1 MAEIFDLTADSG
13 DEQPRT
19 RRTDAP
25 IDLTKESDD
34 EGPPAKRARQAPA
47 SDGPIKIVAWNASG
61 ILPKTGKNRDK
72 LARLVQ
78 RLGRVDAFVIA
89 ECTIKRGEEAA
100 ARALLPGYDCYITH
114 VQETTPR
121 EHRGAGVAF
130 YIRRDSVLAR
140 NGRLLPSAPWD
151 RAGMVGQYSCDV
163 GVIVGAYLPTPTTK
177 DKALRKAL
185 DDEYPLLVKSHDH
198 RLLCFCG
205 DLNAT
210 FSKTLDVAPPDAWF
224 GGMRYTISRTMLE
237 KCIEDLHLVDVV
249 RNKWPATAKYTAF
262 QSRYDDK
269 KQEWRHWRARPDHF
283 LVPQGRASSVEDV
296 VVPDGEQWV
305 RHIPA
310 PASQPKRYEGERYIS
325 MDKEGELCGSDHVPI
340 VVTMRL
346 S

>member
-1 MAEIFDLTADSG
+1 MAEIVDLTAINSD
-13 DEQPRT
+13 DEQQPA
-19 RRTDAP
+19 AP
-25 IDLTKESDD
+25 TIDLTKDSDD
-34 EGPPAKRARQAPA
+34 EQPPVKRARREAEA
-47 SDGPIKIVAWNASG
+47 ADGPIKIVAWNTSG
-61 ILPKTGKNRDK
+61 VSHKTGKNRDK

-78 RLGRVDAFVIA
+78 RIGRVDAICVT
-89 ECTIKRGEEAA
+89 ECTVKRGEDDA

-163 GVIVGAYLPTPTTK
+163 GVIVGAYLPTPTKK
-177 DKALRKAL
+177 DKALREAL
-185 DDEYPLLVKSHDH
+185 DDEYPLLVKSHGH

-210 FSKTLDVAPPDAWF
+210 LSRTLDSTKWF
-224 GGMRYTISRTMLE
+224 HGDNYNVSRTILE
-237 KCIEDLHLVDVV
+237 NCISNLHLVDVV

-262 QSRYDDK
+262 QSRKDK
-269 KQEWRHWRARPDHF
+269 KKDTMVYWQARPDHF
-283 LVPQGRASSVEDV
+283 LVPQGRASRVEDV

-305 RHIPA
+305 RHVSGEHYKSLDA
-310 PASQPKRYEGERYIS
+310 EGT
-325 MDKEGELCGSDHVPI
+325 LCGSDHVPI
-340 VVTMRL
+340 IVTMRL

>member
-1 MAEIFDLTADSG
+1 MAEIVDLTAINSD
-13 DEQPRT
+13 DEQQPA
-19 RRTDAP
+19 AP
-25 IDLTKESDD
+25 TIDLTKDSDD
-34 EGPPAKRARQAPA
+34 EPPPVKRARREAEA
-47 SDGPIKIVAWNASG
+47 ADGPIKIVAWNTSG
-61 ILPKTGKNRDK
+61 VSHKTGKNRDK

-78 RLGRVDAFVIA
+78 RIGRVDAICVT
-89 ECTIKRGEEAA
+89 ECTVKRGEDDA

-224 GGMRYTISRTMLE
+224 GGTRYTVSRTMLE

-262 QSRYDDK
+262 QSRPK
-269 KQEWRHWRARPDHF
+269 KHQYWRARPDHF
-283 LVPQGRASSVEDV
+283 LVPQGRASRVEDV

-305 RHIPA
+305 RHV
-310 PASQPKRYEGERYIS
+310 SGEHYKS
-325 MDKEGELCGSDHVPI
+325 LDAEGELCGSDHVPI

>member
-1 MAEIFDLTADSG
+1 MAEIVDLTAINSD
-13 DEQPRT
+13 DEQQPA
-19 RRTDAP
+19 AP
-25 IDLTKESDD
+25 TIDLTKDSDD
-34 EGPPAKRARQAPA
+34 EPPPVKRARREAEA
-47 SDGPIKIVAWNASG
+47 ADGPIKIVAWNTSG
-61 ILPKTGKNRDK
+61 VSHKTGKNRDK

-78 RLGRVDAFVIA
+78 RIGRVDAICVT
-89 ECTIKRGEEAA
+89 ECTVKRGEDDA

-177 DKALRKAL
+177 DAALREAL
-185 DDEYPLLVKSHDH
+185 DDEYPLLVKSHGH

-210 FSKTLDVAPPDAWF
+210 LSRTLDSTKWF
-224 GGMRYTISRTMLE
+224 HGDNYNVSRTILE
-237 KCIEDLHLVDVV
+237 NCISNLHLVDVV

-262 QSRYDDK
+262 QSRKDK
-269 KQEWRHWRARPDHF
+269 KKDTMVYWQARPDHF
-283 LVPQGRASSVEDV
+283 LVPQGRASRVEDV

-325 MDKEGELCGSDHVPI
+325 VDKEGELCGSDHVPI

>member
-1 MAEIFDLTADSG
+1 MAEVVDLTAINSD
-13 DEQPRT
+13 DEQQRA
-19 RRTDAP
+19 AP
-25 IDLTKESDD
+25 TIDLTKDSDD
-34 EGPPAKRARQAPA
+34 EQPPVKRARRDETAA
-47 SDGPIKIVAWNASG
+47 DGPIKIVAWNASG
-61 ILPKTGKNRDK
+61 VTHKSGKNRDK

-78 RLGRVDAFVIA
+78 RIGRVDAIVVA
-89 ECTIKRGEEAA
+89 ECTVKRDQEAA
-100 ARALLPGYDCYITH
+100 ARALLDGYDCYITH

-140 NGRLLPSAPWD
+140 NGRLLRSPAWD
-151 RAGMVGQYSCDV
+151 RWGMIGQYSCDV
-163 GVIVGAYLPTPTTK
+163 GVIVGAYLPTPTAK
-177 DKALRKAL
+177 DKALREAL
-185 DDEYPLLVKSHDH
+185 DDEYPLLVKSHGH

-224 GGMRYTISRTMLE
+224 GGPRYTVSRTIFE

-262 QSRYDDK
+262 QSRRDDK

-283 LVPQGRASSVEDV
+283 LVPQGRASRVEDV

>member
-1 MAEIFDLTADSG
+1 MAEVVDLTAINSD
-13 DEQPRT
+13 DESQPA
-19 RRTDAP
+19 AP
-25 IDLTKESDD
+25 TIDLTKDSDD
-34 EGPPAKRARQAPA
+34 EPPVKRARREAEA
-47 SDGPIKIVAWNASG
+47 RDGPIKIVSWNASG

-78 RLGRVDAFVIA
+78 RIGRVDAICVT
-89 ECTIKRGEEAA
+89 ECTVKRSEEAA
-100 ARALLPGYDCYITH
+100 ARALLDGYDCYITH

-140 NGRLLPSAPWD
+140 NGRLIRSPAWD
-151 RAGMVGQYSCDV
+151 RWGMVGQYSCDV
-163 GVIVGAYLPTPTTK
+163 GVIVGAYLPTPTKK
-177 DKALRKAL
+177 DKALREAL
-185 DDEYPLLVKSHDH
+185 DDEYPLLVKSHGH

-210 FSKTLDVAPPDAWF
+210 LSRTLDSTKWF
-224 GGMRYTISRTMLE
+224 HGDNYNVSRTILE
-237 KCIEDLHLVDVV
+237 NCISNLHLVDVV

-262 QSRYDDK
+262 QSRKDK
-269 KQEWRHWRARPDHF
+269 KKDTMVYWRARPDHF
-283 LVPQGRASSVEDV
+283 LVPQGRASRVEDV

-325 MDKEGELCGSDHVPI
+325 VDKEGELCGSDHVPI

>member
-1 MAEIFDLTADSG
+1 MAEILDLTADSG
-13 DEQPRT
+13 DEQPPRT
-19 RRTDAP
+19 RPT
-25 IDLTKESDD
+25 IDLTKDSDD
-34 EGPPAKRARQAPA
+34 EQPQPPVKRARREAEARQAPA
-47 SDGPIKIVAWNASG
+47 EDGSIKIVAWNASS
-61 ILPKTGKNRDK
+61 ILPKSGKNRDK

-78 RLGRVDAFVIA
+78 RLGRVDAIVIA

-100 ARALLPGYDCYITH
+100 ARALLDGYDCYITH

-130 YIRRDSVLAR
+130 YIRRDSLLAR

-151 RAGMVGQYSCDV
+151 RWGMVGQYSCDV
-163 GVIVGAYLPTPTTK
+163 GVIVGAYLPTPTKK

-185 DDEYPLLVKSHDH
+185 DDEYPLLVKSHGH

-224 GGMRYTISRTMLE
+224 GGKRYTVSRTMLE

-262 QSRYDDK
+262 QSRKDN
-269 KQEWRHWRARPDHF
+269 EMWRFWRARPDHF
-283 LVPQGRASSVEDV
+283 FVPQGRASRVEDV

-305 RHIPA
+305 RHV
-310 PASQPKRYEGERYIS
+310 SGEHYKS
-325 MDKEGELCGSDHVPI
+325 LDAEGELCGSDHVPI

>member
-1 MAEIFDLTADSG
+1 MAEVVDLTAINSD
-13 DEQPRT
+13 DEQQPA
-19 RRTDAP
+19 AP
-25 IDLTKESDD
+25 TIDLTKDSDD
-34 EGPPAKRARQAPA
+34 EPPVKRARRDETAA
-47 SDGPIKIVAWNASG
+47 DGPIKIVAWNASG
-61 ILPKTGKNRDK
+61 ILPKSGKNRDK

-78 RLGRVDAFVIA
+78 RLGRVDAIVIA

-100 ARALLPGYDCYITH
+100 ARALLDGYDCYITH

-140 NGRLLPSAPWD
+140 NGRLIRSPAWD
-151 RAGMVGQYSCDV
+151 RWGMIGQYSCDA
-163 GVIVGAYLPTPTTK
+163 GVIVGAYLPTPTQKK
-177 DKALRKAL
+177 DDAALREAL
-185 DDEYPLLVKSHDH
+185 DDEYPLLVKSHGH

-210 FSKTLDVAPPDAWF
+210 LSKTLDSTKWF
-224 GGMRYTISRTMLE
+224 GGPRYTVSRTVLE
-237 KCIEDLHLVDVV
+237 NCISNLHLVDVV

-262 QSRYDDK
+262 QSRPK
-269 KQEWRHWRARPDHF
+269 KHQYWRARPDHF
-283 LVPQGRASSVEDV
+283 FVPQGRASRVEDV

-305 RHIPA
+305 RHV
-310 PASQPKRYEGERYIS
+310 SGEHYKS
-325 MDKEGELCGSDHVPI
+325 LDAEGELCGSDHVPI

>member
-1 MAEIFDLTADSG
+1 MAEVVDLTAINSD
-13 DEQPRT
+13 DEQQRA
-19 RRTDAP
+19 AP
-25 IDLTKESDD
+25 TIDLTKDSDD
-34 EGPPAKRARQAPA
+34 EQPPVKRARREAEA
-47 SDGPIKIVAWNASG
+47 ADGPVKIVAWNASG
-61 ILPKTGKNRDK
+61 VLPKTGKNRDK

-78 RLGRVDAFVIA
+78 RIGRVDAIVIA

-100 ARALLPGYDCYITH
+100 ARNLLDGYDCYITH

-163 GVIVGAYLPTPTTK
+163 GVIVGAYLPTPTKK
-177 DKALRKAL
+177 DKALREAL
-185 DDEYPLLVKSHDH
+185 DDEYPLLVKSHGH

-210 FSKTLDVAPPDAWF
+210 LSRTLDSTKWF
-224 GGMRYTISRTMLE
+224 HGDNYNVSRTILE
-237 KCIEDLHLVDVV
+237 NCISNLHLVDVV

-262 QSRYDDK
+262 QSRKDK
-269 KQEWRHWRARPDHF
+269 KKDTMVYWQARPDHF
-283 LVPQGRASSVEDV
+283 LVPQGRASRVEDI

>member
-1 MAEIFDLTADSG
+1 MAEVVDLTAINSD
-13 DEQPRT
+13 DEQQRA
-19 RRTDAP
+19 AP
-25 IDLTKESDD
+25 TIDLTKDND
-34 EGPPAKRARQAPA
+34 EQPPVKRARREAEA
-47 SDGPIKIVAWNASG
+47 RDGPIKIVAWNASG
-61 ILPKTGKNRDK
+61 ILPKSGKNRDK

-78 RLGRVDAFVIA
+78 RIGRVDAIVIA

-100 ARALLPGYDCYITH
+100 ARALLDGYDCYITH

-163 GVIVGAYLPTPTTK
+163 GVIVGAYLPTPTKK

-185 DDEYPLLVKSHDH
+185 DDEYPLLVKSHGH

-210 FSKTLDVAPPDAWF
+210 LSRTLDSTKWF
-224 GGMRYTISRTMLE
+224 HGDNYNVSRTILE
-237 KCIEDLHLVDVV
+237 NCISNLHLVDVV

-262 QSRYDDK
+262 QSRPK
-269 KQEWRHWRARPDHF
+269 KHQYWRARPDHF
-283 LVPQGRASSVEDV
+283 LVPQGSASRVEDV

-305 RHIPA
+305 RHV
-310 PASQPKRYEGERYIS
+310 SGEHYKS
-325 MDKEGELCGSDHVPI
+325 LDAEGELCGSDHVPI

>member
-1 MAEIFDLTADSG
+1 MAEIVDLTAINSD
-13 DEQPRT
+13 DEQQPA
-19 RRTDAP
+19 AP
-25 IDLTKESDD
+25 TIDLTKDSDD
-34 EGPPAKRARQAPA
+34 EPPPVKRARREAEA
-47 SDGPIKIVAWNASG
+47 ADGPIKIVAWNTSG
-61 ILPKTGKNRDK
+61 VSHKTGKNRDK

-78 RLGRVDAFVIA
+78 RIGRVDAICVT
-89 ECTIKRGEEAA
+89 ECTVKRGEDDA

-163 GVIVGAYLPTPTTK
+163 GVIVGAYLPTPTKK
-177 DKALRKAL
+177 DAALREAL
-185 DDEYPLLVKSHDH
+185 DDEYPLLVKSHGH

-210 FSKTLDVAPPDAWF
+210 LSRTLDSTKWF
-224 GGMRYTISRTMLE
+224 GGDNYNVSRTILE
-237 KCIEDLHLVDVV
+237 NCISNLHLVDVV

-262 QSRYDDK
+262 QSRKDK
-269 KQEWRHWRARPDHF
+269 KKDTMVYWQARPDHF
-283 LVPQGRASSVEDV
+283 LVPQGRASRVEDI

>member
-1 MAEIFDLTADSG
+1 MAEIVDLTAINSD
-13 DEQPRT
+13 DEQQPA
-19 RRTDAP
+19 AP
-25 IDLTKESDD
+25 TIDLTKDSDD
-34 EGPPAKRARQAPA
+34 EPPPVKRARREAEA
-47 SDGPIKIVAWNASG
+47 ADGPIKIVAWNTSG
-61 ILPKTGKNRDK
+61 VSHKTGKNRDK

-78 RLGRVDAFVIA
+78 RIGRVDAICVT
-89 ECTIKRGEEAA
+89 ECTVKRGEDDA

-163 GVIVGAYLPTPTTK
+163 GVIVGAYLPTPTKK
-177 DKALRKAL
+177 DAALREAL
-185 DDEYPLLVKSHDH
+185 DDEYPLLVKSHGH

-210 FSKTLDVAPPDAWF
+210 LSRTLDSTKWF
-224 GGMRYTISRTMLE
+224 GGDNYNVSRTILE
-237 KCIEDLHLVDVV
+237 SCINNLHLVDVV

-262 QSRYDDK
+262 QSRPDK
-269 KQEWRHWRARPDHF
+269 NQYWRARPDHF
-283 LVPQGRASSVEDV
+283 LVPQGRASRVEDV

-305 RHIPA
+305 RHID
-310 PASQPKRYEGERYIS
+310 GERYIS
-325 MDKEGELCGSDHVPI
+325 VDKEGTLCGSDHVPI

>member
-1 MAEIFDLTADSG
+1 MAEVVDLTAINSD
-13 DEQPRT
+13 DEPQRA
-19 RRTDAP
+19 AP
-25 IDLTKESDD
+25 TIDLTKDSDD
-34 EGPPAKRARQAPA
+34 EQPVKRARREAEA
-47 SDGPIKIVAWNASG
+47 RDGPIKIVAWNASS

-78 RLGRVDAFVIA
+78 RLGRVDAIVIA

-100 ARALLPGYDCYITH
+100 ARALLDGYDCYITH

-140 NGRLLPSAPWD
+140 NGRLIRSPAWD
-151 RAGMVGQYSCDV
+151 RWGMIGQYSCDA
-163 GVIVGAYLPTPTTK
+163 GVIVGAYLPTPTQKK
-177 DKALRKAL
+177 DDAALREAL
-185 DDEYPLLVKSHDH
+185 DDEYPLLVKSHGH

-210 FSKTLDVAPPDAWF
+210 LSKTLDSTKWF
-224 GGMRYTISRTMLE
+224 GGPRYTVSRTVLE
-237 KCIEDLHLVDVV
+237 NCISNLHLVDVV

-262 QSRYDDK
+262 QSRPK
-269 KQEWRHWRARPDHF
+269 KHQYWRARPDHF
-283 LVPQGRASSVEDV
+283 LVPQGRASRVEDV

-305 RHIPA
+305 RHV
-310 PASQPKRYEGERYIS
+310 SGEHYKS
-325 MDKEGELCGSDHVPI
+325 LDAEGELCGSDHVPI

>member
-1 MAEIFDLTADSG
+1 MAQVVDLTAIDS
-13 DEQPRT
+13 DSEQQQA
-19 RRTDAP
+19 AP
-25 IDLTKESDD
+25 TIDLTKDSDD
-34 EGPPAKRARQAPA
+34 EQPPVKRARREAEA
-47 SDGPIKIVAWNASG
+47 ADGPVKIVSWNASA

-78 RLGRVDAFVIA
+78 RLGRVDAIIVP
-89 ECTIKRGEEAA
+89 ECTVKRDQQAT
-100 ARALLPGYDCYITH
+100 ARALLEGYDCYITH

-140 NGRLLPSAPWD
+140 NGRLLRSPAWD
-151 RAGMVGQYSCDV
+151 RWGMIGQYSCDV
-163 GVIVGAYLPTPTTK
+163 GVIVGAYLPTPTKK
-177 DKALRKAL
+177 DKALREAL
-185 DDEYPLLVKSHDH
+185 DDEYPLLVKSHGH

-224 GGMRYTISRTMLE
+224 GGARYTVSRTMLE

-262 QSRYDDK
+262 QSRRDDK
-269 KQEWRHWRARPDHF
+269 KQKMVYWRARPDHF
-283 LVPQGRASSVEDV
+283 LVPQGRASRVEDV

-305 RHIPA
+305 RHID
-310 PASQPKRYEGERYIS
+310 GERYIS
-325 MDKEGELCGSDHVPI
+325 VDKEGTLCGSDHVPI

>member
-1 MAEIFDLTADSG
+1 MAEVVDLTAINSD
-13 DEQPRT
+13 DEQQRA
-19 RRTDAP
+19 AP
-25 IDLTKESDD
+25 TIDLTKDSD
-34 EGPPAKRARQAPA
+34 EQPPIKRARREAEA
-47 SDGPIKIVAWNASG
+47 ADGPIKIVAWNTSG
-61 ILPKTGKNRDK
+61 VTHKTGKNRDK

-78 RLGRVDAFVIA
+78 RIGRVDAFVIA

-100 ARALLPGYDCYITH
+100 ARALLDGYDCYITH

-163 GVIVGAYLPTPTTK
+163 GVIVGAYLPTPTKK

-185 DDEYPLLVKSHDH
+185 DDEYPLLVKSHGH

-224 GGMRYTISRTMLE
+224 GGPRYTVSRTMLE

-262 QSRYDDK
+262 QSRKDN
-269 KQEWRHWRARPDHF
+269 EMWRFWRARPDHF
-283 LVPQGRASSVEDV
+283 FVPQGRASRVEDV

>member
-1 MAEIFDLTADSG
+1 MAEIVDLTAINSD
-13 DEQPRT
+13 DEQQPA
-19 RRTDAP
+19 AP
-25 IDLTKESDD
+25 TIDLTKDSDD
-34 EGPPAKRARQAPA
+34 KQPPVKRARREAEA
-47 SDGPIKIVAWNASG
+47 ADGPIKIVAWNTSG
-61 ILPKTGKNRDK
+61 VSHKTGKNRDK

-78 RLGRVDAFVIA
+78 RIGRVDAICVT
-89 ECTIKRGEEAA
+89 ECTVKRAEDDA

-163 GVIVGAYLPTPTTK
+163 GVIVGAYLPTPTKK
-177 DKALRKAL
+177 DAALREAL
-185 DDEYPLLVKSHDH
+185 DDEYPLLVKSHGH

-210 FSKTLDVAPPDAWF
+210 LSRTLDSTKWF
-224 GGMRYTISRTMLE
+224 HGDNYNVSRTILE
-237 KCIEDLHLVDVV
+237 NCISNLHLVDVV

-262 QSRYDDK
+262 QSRKDK
-269 KQEWRHWRARPDHF
+269 KKDTMVYWQARPDHF
-283 LVPQGRASSVEDV
+283 LVPQGRASRVEDV

>member
-1 MAEIFDLTADSG
+1 MAEIVDLTAINSD
-13 DEQPRT
+13 DEQQPA
-19 RRTDAP
+19 AP
-25 IDLTKESDD
+25 TIDLTKDSDD
-34 EGPPAKRARQAPA
+34 EPPPVKRARREAEA
-47 SDGPIKIVAWNASG
+47 ADGPIKIVAWNTSG
-61 ILPKTGKNRDK
+61 VSHKTGKNRDK

-78 RLGRVDAFVIA
+78 RIGRVDAICVT
-89 ECTIKRGEEAA
+89 ECTVKRGEDDA

-163 GVIVGAYLPTPTTK
+163 GVIVGAYLPTPTKK
-177 DKALRKAL
+177 DKALREAL
-185 DDEYPLLVKSHDH
+185 DDEYPLLVKSHGH

-210 FSKTLDVAPPDAWF
+210 LSRTLDSTKWF
-224 GGMRYTISRTMLE
+224 HGDNYNVSRTILE
-237 KCIEDLHLVDVV
+237 NCISNLHLVDVV

-262 QSRYDDK
+262 QSRKDK
-269 KQEWRHWRARPDHF
+269 KKDTMVYWRARPDHF
-283 LVPQGRASSVEDV
+283 LVPQGRASRVEDV

>member
-1 MAEIFDLTADSG
+1 MAEVVDLTAINSG
-13 DEQPRT
+13 DDEPQRA
-19 RRTDAP
+19 AP
-25 IDLTKESDD
+25 TIDLTKDSDD
-34 EGPPAKRARQAPA
+34 EPPVKRARREAEA
-47 SDGPIKIVAWNASG
+47 RDGPIKIVAWNASG
-61 ILPKTGKNRDK
+61 ILPKSGKNRDK

-78 RLGRVDAFVIA
+78 RLGRVDAIVIA

-100 ARALLPGYDCYITH
+100 ARALLDGYDCYITH

-140 NGRLLPSAPWD
+140 NGRLIRSPAWD
-151 RAGMVGQYSCDV
+151 RWGMIGQYSCDA
-163 GVIVGAYLPTPTTK
+163 GVIVGAYLPTPTQKK
-177 DKALRKAL
+177 DDAALREAL
-185 DDEYPLLVKSHDH
+185 DDEYPLLVKSHGH

-210 FSKTLDVAPPDAWF
+210 LSKTLDSTKWF
-224 GGMRYTISRTMLE
+224 GGPRYTVSRTVLE
-237 KCIEDLHLVDVV
+237 NCISNLHLVDVV

-262 QSRYDDK
+262 QSRPK
-269 KQEWRHWRARPDHF
+269 KHQYWRARPDHF
-283 LVPQGRASSVEDV
+283 FVPQGRASRVEDV

-305 RHIPA
+305 RHV
-310 PASQPKRYEGERYIS
+310 SGEHYKS
-325 MDKEGELCGSDHVPI
+325 LDAEGELCGSDHVPI

>member
-1 MAEIFDLTADSG
+1 MAEIVDLTAINSD
-13 DEQPRT
+13 DEQQPA
-19 RRTDAP
+19 AP
-25 IDLTKESDD
+25 TIDLTKDSDD
-34 EGPPAKRARQAPA
+34 EQPPVKRARREAEA
-47 SDGPIKIVAWNASG
+47 ADGPIKIVAWNTSG
-61 ILPKTGKNRDK
+61 VSHKTGKNRDK

-78 RLGRVDAFVIA
+78 RIGRVDAICVT
-89 ECTIKRGEEAA
+89 ECTVKRGEDDA

-163 GVIVGAYLPTPTTK
+163 GVIVGAYLPTPTKK
-177 DKALRKAL
+177 DAALREAL
-185 DDEYPLLVKSHDH
+185 DDEYPLLVKSHGH

-210 FSKTLDVAPPDAWF
+210 LSRTLDSTKWF
-224 GGMRYTISRTMLE
+224 HGDNYNVSRTILE
-237 KCIEDLHLVDVV
+237 NCISNLHLVDVV

-262 QSRYDDK
+262 QSRKDK
-269 KQEWRHWRARPDHF
+269 KKDTMVYWQARPDHF
-283 LVPQGRASSVEDV
+283 LVPQGRASRVEDV

-305 RHIPA
+305 RHVG
-310 PASQPKRYEGERYIS
+310 GEHYKS
-325 MDKEGELCGSDHVPI
+325 CDAEGELCGSDHVPI

>member
-1 MAEIFDLTADSG
+1 MAEIVDLTAINSD
-13 DEQPRT
+13 DEQQPA
-19 RRTDAP
+19 AP
-25 IDLTKESDD
+25 TIDLTKDSDD
-34 EGPPAKRARQAPA
+34 EQPPVKRARREAEA
-47 SDGPIKIVAWNASG
+47 ADGPIKIVAWNTSG
-61 ILPKTGKNRDK
+61 VSHKTGKNRDK

-78 RLGRVDAFVIA
+78 RIGRVDAICVT
-89 ECTIKRGEEAA
+89 ECTVKRGEDDA

-163 GVIVGAYLPTPTTK
+163 GVIVGAYLPTPTKK
-177 DKALRKAL
+177 DAALREAL
-185 DDEYPLLVKSHDH
+185 DDEYPLLVKSHGH

-210 FSKTLDVAPPDAWF
+210 LSRTLDSTKWF
-224 GGMRYTISRTMLE
+224 HGDNYNVSRTILE
-237 KCIEDLHLVDVV
+237 NCISNLHLVDVV

-262 QSRYDDK
+262 QSRRDDK
-269 KQEWRHWRARPDHF
+269 KQKMVYWQARPDHF
-283 LVPQGRASSVEDV
+283 LVPQGRASRVEDV

-305 RHIPA
+305 RHVGGEHYK
-310 PASQPKRYEGERYIS
+310 SQ
-325 MDKEGELCGSDHVPI
+325 DKEGELCGSDHVPI

>member
-1 MAEIFDLTADSG
+1 MAEVVDLTAINSD
-13 DEQPRT
+13 DEPQRA
-19 RRTDAP
+19 AP
-25 IDLTKESDD
+25 TIDLTKDD
-34 EGPPAKRARQAPA
+34 EQPVKRARREAEA
-47 SDGPIKIVAWNASG
+47 RDGPIKIVAWNASG

-100 ARALLPGYDCYITH
+100 ARALLDGYDCYITH

-163 GVIVGAYLPTPTTK
+163 GVIVGAYLPTPTKK

-185 DDEYPLLVKSHDH
+185 DDEYPLLVKSHGH

-224 GGMRYTISRTMLE
+224 GGARYTVSRTMLE

-262 QSRYDDK
+262 QSRKDN
-269 KQEWRHWRARPDHF
+269 EMWRFWRARPDHF
-283 LVPQGRASSVEDV
+283 FVPQGRASRVEDV

-305 RHIPA
+305 RHIDGEHYK
-310 PASQPKRYEGERYIS
+310 SQ
-325 MDKEGELCGSDHVPI
+325 DAAGELCGSDHVPI

>member
-1 MAEIFDLTADSG
+1 MAEIVDLTAINSD
-13 DEQPRT
+13 DEQQPA
-19 RRTDAP
+19 AP
-25 IDLTKESDD
+25 TIDLTKDSDD
-34 EGPPAKRARQAPA
+34 EPPPVKRARREAEA
-47 SDGPIKIVAWNASG
+47 ADGPIKIVAWNTSG
-61 ILPKTGKNRDK
+61 VSHKTGKNRDK

-78 RLGRVDAFVIA
+78 RIGRVDAICVT
-89 ECTIKRGEEAA
+89 ECTVKRGEDDA

-163 GVIVGAYLPTPTTK
+163 GVIVGAYLPTPTKK
-177 DKALRKAL
+177 DAALREAL
-185 DDEYPLLVKSHDH
+185 DDEYPLLVKSHGH

-210 FSKTLDVAPPDAWF
+210 LSRTLDSTKWF
-224 GGMRYTISRTMLE
+224 HGDNYNVSRTILE
-237 KCIEDLHLVDVV
+237 NCISNLHLVDVV

-262 QSRYDDK
+262 QSRKDK
-269 KQEWRHWRARPDHF
+269 KKDTMVYWRARPDHF
-283 LVPQGRASSVEDV
+283 LVPQGRASRVEDI

>member
-1 MAEIFDLTADSG
+1 MAEVVDLTAINSE
-13 DEQPRT
+13 DEEPQRA
-19 RRTDAP
+19 AP
-25 IDLTKESDD
+25 TIDLTKDSD
-34 EGPPAKRARQAPA
+34 EPPVKRARREAEA
-47 SDGPIKIVAWNASG
+47 RDGPVKIVAWNASG
-61 ILPKTGKNRDK
+61 ILPKSGKNRDK

-78 RLGRVDAFVIA
+78 RLGRVDAIVIA

-100 ARALLPGYDCYITH
+100 ARALLDGYDCYITH

-140 NGRLLPSAPWD
+140 NGRLIRSPAWD
-151 RAGMVGQYSCDV
+151 RWGMIGQYSCDA
-163 GVIVGAYLPTPTTK
+163 GVIVGAYLPTPTQKK
-177 DKALRKAL
+177 DDAALREAL
-185 DDEYPLLVKSHDH
+185 DDEYPLLVKSHGH

-210 FSKTLDVAPPDAWF
+210 LSKTLDSTKWF
-224 GGMRYTISRTMLE
+224 GGPRYTVSRTVLE
-237 KCIEDLHLVDVV
+237 NCISNLHLVDVV

-262 QSRYDDK
+262 QSRPK
-269 KQEWRHWRARPDHF
+269 KHQYWRARPDHF
-283 LVPQGRASSVEDV
+283 LVPQGRASRVEDV

-305 RHIPA
+305 RHIDGEHYK
-310 PASQPKRYEGERYIS
+310 SQ
-325 MDKEGELCGSDHVPI
+325 DAAGELCGSDHVPI

>member
-1 MAEIFDLTADSG
+1 MAEIVDLTAINSD
-13 DEQPRT
+13 DEQQPA
-19 RRTDAP
+19 AP
-25 IDLTKESDD
+25 TIDLTKDSDD
-34 EGPPAKRARQAPA
+34 DEQPPVKRARREAEA
-47 SDGPIKIVAWNASG
+47 ADGPIKIVAWNTSG
-61 ILPKTGKNRDK
+61 VSHKTGKNRDK

-78 RLGRVDAFVIA
+78 RIGRVDAICVT
-89 ECTIKRGEEAA
+89 ECTVKRGEDDA

-163 GVIVGAYLPTPTTK
+163 GVIVGAYLPTPTKK
-177 DKALRKAL
+177 DAALREAL
-185 DDEYPLLVKSHDH
+185 DDEYPLLVKSHGH

-210 FSKTLDVAPPDAWF
+210 LSRTLDSTKWF
-224 GGMRYTISRTMLE
+224 HGDNYNVSRTILE
-237 KCIEDLHLVDVV
+237 NCISNLHLVDVV

-262 QSRYDDK
+262 QSRKDK
-269 KQEWRHWRARPDHF
+269 KKDTMVYWQARPDHF
-283 LVPQGRASSVEDV
+283 LVPQGRASRVEDI

-325 MDKEGELCGSDHVPI
+325 MDKEGTLCGSDHVPI

>member
-1 MAEIFDLTADSG
+1 MAEVVDLTATNSD
-13 DEQPRT
+13 DEQQQA
-19 RRTDAP
+19 AP
-25 IDLTKESDD
+25 TIDLTKDSDD
-34 EGPPAKRARQAPA
+34 EQPPVKRARREAEARQAPA
-47 SDGPIKIVAWNASG
+47 EDGSIKIVAWNASG

-78 RLGRVDAFVIA
+78 RIGRADAFVIA

-100 ARALLPGYDCYITH
+100 ARALLDGYDCYITH

-130 YIRRDSVLAR
+130 YIRRDSILAR

-163 GVIVGAYLPTPTTK
+163 GVIVGAYLPTPTQKK
-177 DKALRKAL
+177 DDAALREAL
-185 DDEYPLLVKSHDH
+185 DDEYPLLVKSHGH

-210 FSKTLDVAPPDAWF
+210 LSKTLDSTKWF
-224 GGMRYTISRTMLE
+224 GGPRYTVSRTVLE
-237 KCIEDLHLVDVV
+237 NCISNLHLVDVV

-262 QSRYDDK
+262 QSRPK
-269 KQEWRHWRARPDHF
+269 KHQYWRARPDHF
-283 LVPQGRASSVEDV
+283 LVPQGRASRVEDV

-305 RHIPA
+305 RHV
-310 PASQPKRYEGERYIS
+310 SGEHYKS
-325 MDKEGELCGSDHVPI
+325 LDAEGELCGSDHVPI

>member
-1 MAEIFDLTADSG
+1 MAEIVDLTAINSD
-13 DEQPRT
+13 DEQQPA
-19 RRTDAP
+19 AP
-25 IDLTKESDD
+25 TIDLTKDSDD
-34 EGPPAKRARQAPA
+34 EQPVKRARREAEA
-47 SDGPIKIVAWNASG
+47 ADGPIKIVAWNTSG
-61 ILPKTGKNRDK
+61 VSHKTGKNRDK

-78 RLGRVDAFVIA
+78 RLGRVDAIVIA

-100 ARALLPGYDCYITH
+100 ARALLDGYDCYITH

-163 GVIVGAYLPTPTTK
+163 GVIVGAYLPTPTQKK
-177 DKALRKAL
+177 DDAALREAL
-185 DDEYPLLVKSHDH
+185 DDEYPLLVKSHGH

-210 FSKTLDVAPPDAWF
+210 LSKTLDSTKWF
-224 GGMRYTISRTMLE
+224 GGLRYTVSRTMLE

-262 QSRYDDK
+262 QSRKDN
-269 KQEWRHWRARPDHF
+269 EMWRFWRARPDHF
-283 LVPQGRASSVEDV
+283 FVPQGRASRVEDV

>member
-1 MAEIFDLTADSG
+1 MAEIVDLTAINSD
-13 DEQPRT
+13 DEQQPA
-19 RRTDAP
+19 AP
-25 IDLTKESDD
+25 TIDLTKDSDD
-34 EGPPAKRARQAPA
+34 EPPPVKRARREAEA
-47 SDGPIKIVAWNASG
+47 ADGPIKIVAWNTSG
-61 ILPKTGKNRDK
+61 VSHKTGKNRDK

-78 RLGRVDAFVIA
+78 RIGRVDAICVT
-89 ECTIKRGEEAA
+89 ECTVKRGEDDA

-163 GVIVGAYLPTPTTK
+163 GVIVGAYLPTPTQKK
-177 DKALRKAL
+177 DDAALREAL
-185 DDEYPLLVKSHDH
+185 DDEYPMLVKSHGH

-210 FSKTLDVAPPDAWF
+210 LSRTLDSTKWF
-224 GGMRYTISRTMLE
+224 YGDNYILARTNLE
-237 KCIEDLHLVDVV
+237 NCINNLHLVDVV

-262 QSRYDDK
+262 QSRPDK
-269 KQEWRHWRARPDHF
+269 NQYWRARPDHF
-283 LVPQGRASSVEDV
+283 LVPQGRASRVEDV
-296 VVPDGEQWV
+296 AVPDGEQWV
-305 RHIPA
+305 RHVG
-310 PASQPKRYEGERYIS
+310 GEHYKS
-325 MDKEGELCGSDHVPI
+325 TDKEGTLCGSDHVPI

>member
-1 MAEIFDLTADSG
+1 MAEIVDLTAINSD
-13 DEQPRT
+13 DEQQPA
-19 RRTDAP
+19 AP
-25 IDLTKESDD
+25 TIDLTKDSDD
-34 EGPPAKRARQAPA
+34 EPPPVKRARREAEA
-47 SDGPIKIVAWNASG
+47 ADGPIKIVAWNTSG
-61 ILPKTGKNRDK
+61 VSHKTGKNRDK

-78 RLGRVDAFVIA
+78 RIGRVDAICVT
-89 ECTIKRGEEAA
+89 ECTVKRGEDDA

-163 GVIVGAYLPTPTTK
+163 GVIVGAYLPTPTKK
-177 DKALRKAL
+177 DAALREAL
-185 DDEYPLLVKSHDH
+185 DDEYPLLVKSHGH

-210 FSKTLDVAPPDAWF
+210 LSRTLDSTKWF
-224 GGMRYTISRTMLE
+224 HGDNYNVSRTILE
-237 KCIEDLHLVDVV
+237 NCISNLHLVDVV

-262 QSRYDDK
+262 QSRRDDK

-283 LVPQGRASSVEDV
+283 LVPQGRASRVEDV

-305 RHIPA
+305 RHVSGEHYKSLDA
-310 PASQPKRYEGERYIS
+310 EGT
-325 MDKEGELCGSDHVPI
+325 LCGSDHVPI

>member
-1 MAEIFDLTADSG
+1 MAEVVVDLTAINSD
-13 DEQPRT
+13 DEPQPA
-19 RRTDAP
+19 AP
-25 IDLTKESDD
+25 TIDLTKDSDD
-34 EGPPAKRARQAPA
+34 EQPPVKRARREAEA
-47 SDGPIKIVAWNASG
+47 ADGPIKIVAWNTSG
-61 ILPKTGKNRDK
+61 VSHKTGKNRDK

-78 RLGRVDAFVIA
+78 RIGRVDAICVT
-89 ECTIKRGEEAA
+89 ECTVKRGEDDA

-163 GVIVGAYLPTPTTK
+163 GVIVGAYLPTPTKK
-177 DKALRKAL
+177 DAALREAL
-185 DDEYPLLVKSHDH
+185 DDEYPLLVKSHGH

-210 FSKTLDVAPPDAWF
+210 LSRTLDSTKWF
-224 GGMRYTISRTMLE
+224 GGDNYNVSRTILE
-237 KCIEDLHLVDVV
+237 NCISNLHLVDVV

-262 QSRYDDK
+262 QSRKDK
-269 KQEWRHWRARPDHF
+269 KKDTMVYWQARPDHF
-283 LVPQGRASSVEDV
+283 LVPQGRASRVEDV

>member
-34 EGPPAKRARQAPA
+34 EGPPAKRARQTPA
-47 SDGPIKIVAWNASG
+47 AADGPIKIVSWNASG

-78 RLGRVDAFVIA
+78 RIGRVDAIVIA

-100 ARALLPGYDCYITH
+100 ARALLDGYDCYITH

-177 DKALRKAL
+177 DAALREAL
-185 DDEYPLLVKSHDH
+185 DDEYPLLVKSHGH

-210 FSKTLDVAPPDAWF
+210 LSRTLDSTKWF
-224 GGMRYTISRTMLE
+224 HGDNYNVSRTILE
-237 KCIEDLHLVDVV
+237 NCINNLHLVDVV

-262 QSRYDDK
+262 QSRPDK
-269 KQEWRHWRARPDHF
+269 HQYWRARPDHF
-283 LVPQGRASSVEDV
+283 LVPQGRASRVEDV

-305 RHIPA
+305 RRLSP
-310 PASQPKRYEGERYIS
+310 ERYIS
-325 MDKEGELCGSDHVPI
+325 VDKEGTLCGSDHVPI

-346 S
+346 

>member
-1 MAEIFDLTADSG
+1 MAEVVDLTAINSD
-13 DEQPRT
+13 DEPQRA
-19 RRTDAP
+19 AP
-25 IDLTKESDD
+25 TIDLTKDSDD
-34 EGPPAKRARQAPA
+34 EQSLVKRARREAEA
-47 SDGPIKIVAWNASG
+47 ADGPIKIVAWNTSG
-61 ILPKTGKNRDK
+61 VSHKTGKNRDK

-78 RLGRVDAFVIA
+78 RIGRVDAICVT
-89 ECTIKRGEEAA
+89 ECTVKRGEDDA

-163 GVIVGAYLPTPTTK
+163 GVIVGAYLPTPTKK
-177 DKALRKAL
+177 DAALREAL
-185 DDEYPLLVKSHDH
+185 DDEYPLLVKSHGH

-210 FSKTLDVAPPDAWF
+210 LSRTLDSTKWF
-224 GGMRYTISRTMLE
+224 HGDNYNVSRTILE
-237 KCIEDLHLVDVV
+237 NCISNLHLVDVV

-262 QSRYDDK
+262 QSRKDK
-269 KQEWRHWRARPDHF
+269 KKDTMVYWQARPDHF
-283 LVPQGRASSVEDV
+283 LVPQGRASRVEDI